1 MTICQMVG
9 SDTDSCVVHDVLFGQ
24 VYPLI
29 PLPDSRVSVYTPS
42 LTLFYGTL
50 SVYTPSLTLFNG
62 TLSVADDSTNI
73 YTLDM
78 GV

>member
-1 MTICQMVG
+1 MTICQMAG

-42 LTLFYGTL
+42 LTLF
-50 SVYTPSLTLFNG
+50 NG
-62 TLSVADDSTNI
+62 TLVRSVADGSTNPAHI
-73 YTLDM
+73 DTLE
-78 GV
+78 